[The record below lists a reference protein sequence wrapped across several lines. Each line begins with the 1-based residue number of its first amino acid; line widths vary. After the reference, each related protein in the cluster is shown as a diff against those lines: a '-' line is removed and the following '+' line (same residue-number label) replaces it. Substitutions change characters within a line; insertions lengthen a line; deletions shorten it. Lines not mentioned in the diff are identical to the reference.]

1 MSSNNPSPDGS
12 VSDPSN
18 QAESNQ
24 VESSPSVNPE
34 EQSKQST
41 EGENRQVSG
50 VAAWWIQTI
59 ELLRPHVLDRLRIV
73 DLANPEQTMAGIER
87 DTEFRGFNVWIL
99 VFSIVIASIGLNVNS
114 TAVIIGAML
123 ISPLMGPIM
132 GVGLGV
138 GVNNHGL
145 IRRSLGNLGVAT
157 GIAIL
162 SSAAYFLISPIDEA
176 GSELLARTNPTFL
189 DVMVAF
195 FGGLT
200 GILAGSRKEKN
211 NVIPGVAIATALMP
225 PLCTA
230 GYGLAHLDGSYFF
243 GALYLF
249 LINAILIA
257 TSTTLV
263 VRYLRF
269 PISTPLDAAKERRYK
284 RYFGMG
290 LAALVIPSGF
300 ILYQT
305 VHQSVESTQINQ
317 YLSEVVQYP
326 GVEVV
331 KRDIEFQDGMPMVN
345 VVLLGATVPAGVV
358 EQWQEGLVARLPKAR
373 MSVVQ
378 NEGPD
383 GLEDLQRMV
392 NLYAEGQTAL
402 SRRDNEL
409 SSLRGEL
416 AALKGGQLPPSLAAE
431 IMAQIPEVEAVEVGK
446 HLRSRRNGSG
456 SAMPWVR
463 VELNV
468 PDSVLGDRK
477 SAVEQQLWSW
487 LLLRLEVDS
496 MHLDLVGP

>member
-1 MSSNNPSPDGS
+1 MFVCTQSLNGMTSQETPDHEGQDSPAGKGFLEWW
-12 VSDPSN
+12 
-18 QAESNQ
+18 AE
-24 VESSPSVNPE
+24 
-34 EQSKQST
+34 T
-41 EGENRQVSG
+41 L
-50 VAAWWIQTI
+50 AM
-59 ELLRPHVLDRLRIV
+59 LRPHVLDRLRIV
-73 DLANPEQTMAGIER
+73 DLAEPEQTMQGIER

-138 GVNNHGL
+138 GVNNLDL
-145 IRRSLGNLGVAT
+145 IRKSVGNLGVAT

-162 SSAAYFLISPIDEA
+162 SSALYFLISPIDEA
-176 GSELLARTNPTFL
+176 GSELLSRTNPTFL

-230 GYGLAHLDGSYFF
+230 GYGLAHLDGGYFF

-269 PISTPLDAAKERRYK
+269 PIAQPVDAAKEQKYK
-284 RYFGMG
+284 RYFMMG
-290 LAALVIPSGF
+290 LAALVLPSAF
-300 ILYQT
+300 ILYNT
-305 VHQSVESTQINQ
+305 VTQSVKTSKLQEFI
-317 YLSEVVQYP
+317 SETVVFP
-326 GVEVV
+326 GTEVV
-331 KRDIEFQDGMPMVN
+331 KREVDFPEGAPVAH
-345 VVLLGATVPAGVV
+345 VVLLGATVPADLVA
-358 EQWQEGLVARLPKAR
+358 QWQDALAKEMPEAELQ
-373 MSVVQ
+373 VVQ
-378 NEGPD
+378 NDGPS

-402 SRRDNEL
+402 SMRDAELVQLRTELNNLQGRDLPRSLPAEILAQAPEVTGVEVASRRFVGRDGMERVVPWVDVQL
-409 SSLRGEL
+409 AAQESLDSLRF
-416 AALKGGQLPPSLAAE
+416 
-431 IMAQIPEVEAVEVGK
+431 VG
-446 HLRSRRNGSG
+446 L
-456 SAMPWVR
+456 
-463 VELNV
+463 
-468 PDSVLGDRK
+468 
-477 SAVEQQLWSW
+477 EQQLGAW
-487 LLLRLEVDS
+487 LLLRLDADTVAFHIREK
-496 MHLDLVGP
+496 

>member
-1 MSSNNPSPDGS
+1 MFGRVQRSNAMRGS
-12 VSDPSN
+12 DEQPLHSEDPRPGGEASN
-18 QAESNQ
+18 AG
-24 VESSPSVNPE
+24 PSV
-34 EQSKQST
+34 
-41 EGENRQVSG
+41 V
-50 VAAWWIQTI
+50 AWWKDTVA
-59 ELLRPHVLDRLRIV
+59 LLRPHVLDRLRIV
-73 DLANPEQTMAGIER
+73 DLAEPEQTMEGIER

-114 TAVIIGAML
+114 TAVVIGAML

-138 GVNNHGL
+138 GVNNLPL
-145 IRRSLGNLGVAT
+145 IRRSVGSLGVAT

-162 SSAAYFLISPIDEA
+162 SSALYFLISPINEA
-176 GSELLARTNPTFL
+176 GSELLSRTTPTFL

-269 PISTPLDAAKERRYK
+269 PIAQPLDAAKEQKYK
-284 RYFGMG
+284 RYFTLG
-290 LAALVIPSGF
+290 LLALVLPSAF
-300 ILYQT
+300 ILYNT
-305 VHQSVESTQINQ
+305 VSQSVQTSK
-317 YLSEVVQYP
+317 LLGFVSETVVYP
-326 GVEVV
+326 GTEVV
-331 KRDIEFQDGMPMVN
+331 KQEVDFLEGQPVVH
-345 VVLLGATVPAGVV
+345 VVLLGATVPEDVV
-358 EQWQEGLVARLPKAR
+358 RQWAEELDNEMEDATLE
-373 MSVVQ
+373 VVQ
-378 NEGPD
+378 NDGPS

-402 SRRDNEL
+402 SLRDAEL
-409 SSLRGEL
+409 VRLRSEL
-416 AALKGGQLPPSLAAE
+416 AALKDQDLPNSLAAE
-431 IMAQIPEVEAVEVGK
+431 ILAQAPDIASVEVAHRKCLNQAGVTS
-446 HLRSRRNGSG
+446 LV
-456 SAMPWVR
+456 PWVD
-463 VELNV
+463 VHMALKDGT
-468 PDSVLGDRK
+468 DSVRMVDL
-477 SAVEQQLWSW
+477 EQQLGAW
-487 LLLRLEVDS
+487 LLLRLETDTLS
-496 MHLDLVGP
+496 LHFHDETP

>member
-1 MSSNNPSPDGS
+1 MFVCAQISNGMTKPKGTEDVRQSEMNTTD
-12 VSDPSN
+12 SN
-18 QAESNQ
+18 
-24 VESSPSVNPE
+24 
-34 EQSKQST
+34 K
-41 EGENRQVSG
+41 G
-50 VAAWWIQTI
+50 VLEWWNET
-59 ELLRPHVLDRLRIV
+59 LAMLRPRVLDRMRIV
-73 DLANPEQTMAGIER
+73 DLADPEQTIKGIER

-138 GVNNHGL
+138 GVNNLDL

-162 SSAAYFLISPIDEA
+162 SSALYFVISPIDQA

-230 GYGLAHLDGSYFF
+230 GYGLAHLDGGYFF

-269 PISTPLDAAKERRYK
+269 PIAQPVDAAKEQKYK
-284 RYFGMG
+284 RYFTLG
-290 LAALVIPSGF
+290 LAALVLPSAF
-300 ILYQT
+300 ILYNT
-305 VHQSVESTQINQ
+305 VTQSVQSSNLQDFVSRT
-317 YLSEVVQYP
+317 VVFP
-326 GVEVV
+326 GTEVV
-331 KRDIEFQDGMPMVN
+331 KREVQFVEGAPVAH
-345 VVLLGATVPAGVV
+345 VVLLGAAVPVDLVV
-358 EQWQEGLVARLPKAR
+358 QWQDALAREMPKAQLH
-373 MSVVQ
+373 VVQ
-378 NEGPD
+378 NDGPS

-402 SRRDNEL
+402 SMRDAEVIKLRTEL
-409 SSLRGEL
+409 S
-416 AALKGGQLPPSLAAE
+416 ALKNQDLPGTLAAE
-431 IMAQIPEVEAVEVGK
+431 ILAQARDVQGVEVANRRFLGRDGLERVVPWIDVQLAAQDSIDT
-446 HLRSRRNGSG
+446 LR
-456 SAMPWVR
+456 V
-463 VELNV
+463 VEL
-468 PDSVLGDRK
+468 
-477 SAVEQQLWSW
+477 EQQLGAW
-487 LLLRLEVDS
+487 LLLRLNAYSVS
-496 MHLDLVGP
+496 LQVGNR